1 MNSTDG
7 YFDVTANRTK
17 IVTVPD
23 GYEVRLHKIGSSEDI
38 FPDGLST
45 KDIKDLNNTLVV
57 DLSTPGT
64 IDLKGTL
71 LSNGQP
77 LLTMDGVDTEIDKK
91 ITALNLSGTYATKAA
106 LTTVETTANAA
117 APQSTTYTKT
127 ECDNKF
133 TQTAWVN
140 SQIDAKIA
148 EQNIPTTYATITSL
162 NAVKATA
169 DAAAPQSTTY
179 TKTECDNKYAP
190 KSTTYT
196 KTEVDTSLNSKANSA
211 DVYTKT
217 ECDGKFA
224 TVASLNVVKTTADNA
239 APQSTTYTK
248 TESDGK
254 YATKTEVTAI
264 KTTADAAAPQ
274 ATTYTKTEV
283 DTSLSSKAN
292 SADVYTKTESDNK
305 YATKTEVTAIKT
317 TADAAAPQSTTY
329 TKVECDGKFALLTTA
344 YTKNES
350 DNKYALKTDQS
361 ITSTSDKV
369 QICNTSQQ
377 VADASAVTVVNGG
390 LIFQT
395 DGKVFIGV
403 NGAWVQLGVPIS

>member
-77 LLTMDGVDTEIDKK
+77 LPTMDGVDTEIDRK

-106 LTTVETTANAA
+106 LMTVETTAN
-117 APQSTTYTKT
+117 
-127 ECDNKF
+127 
-133 TQTAWVN
+133 
-140 SQIDAKIA
+140 
-148 EQNIPTTYATITSL
+148 
-162 NAVKATA
+162 
-169 DAAAPQSTTY
+169 AAAPQSTTY

-224 TVASLNVVKTTADNA
+224 
-239 APQSTTYTK
+239 
-248 TESDGK
+248 
-254 YATKTEVTAI
+254 
-264 KTTADAAAPQ
+264 
-274 ATTYTKTEV
+274 
-283 DTSLSSKAN
+283 
-292 SADVYTKTESDNK
+292 
-305 YATKTEVTAIKT
+305 
-317 TADAAAPQSTTY
+317 
-329 TKVECDGKFALLTTA
+329 LLTTA
-344 YTKNES
+344 YTKTEP

-377 VADASAVTVVNGG
+377 VANAFAVTVVNGG

-403 NGAWVQLGVPIS
+403 NDTWVQLGVPIS

>member
-196 KTEVDTSLNSKANSA
+196 KTEVDTSL
-211 DVYTKT
+211 
-217 ECDGKFA
+217 
-224 TVASLNVVKTTADNA
+224 
-239 APQSTTYTK
+239 
-248 TESDGK
+248 
-254 YATKTEVTAI
+254 
-264 KTTADAAAPQ
+264 
-274 ATTYTKTEV
+274 
-283 DTSLSSKAN
+283 SSKAN

-305 YATKTEVTAIKT
+305 YATKTEVTAIRT
-317 TADAAAPQSTTY
+317 TADAAAPQATTY
-329 TKVECDGKFALLTTA
+329 TKTECDGKFALLTTA
-344 YTKNES
+344 YTKAES

>member
-77 LLTMDGVDTEIDKK
+77 LPTMDGVDTEIDRK

-106 LTTVETTANAA
+106 LMTVETTANAA

-179 TKTECDNKYAP
+179 TKTECDNKYA
-190 KSTTYT
+190 
-196 KTEVDTSLNSKANSA
+196 
-211 DVYTKT
+211 
-217 ECDGKFA
+217 
-224 TVASLNVVKTTADNA
+224 
-239 APQSTTYTK
+239 
-248 TESDGK
+248 
-254 YATKTEVTAI
+254 TKTEVTAI

-274 ATTYTKTEV
+274 ATTYTKTE
-283 DTSLSSKAN
+283 
-292 SADVYTKTESDNK
+292 
-305 YATKTEVTAIKT
+305 
-317 TADAAAPQSTTY
+317 
-329 TKVECDGKFALLTTA
+329 CDGKFALLTTA
-344 YTKNES
+344 YTKTES

-377 VADASAVTVVNGG
+377 VANASAVTVVNGG

-403 NGAWVQLGVPIS
+403 NDTWVQLGVPIS

>member
-77 LLTMDGVDTEIDKK
+77 LPSMDGVDTEIDKK

-127 ECDNKF
+127 ECDNK
-133 TQTAWVN
+133 
-140 SQIDAKIA
+140 
-148 EQNIPTTYATITSL
+148 
-162 NAVKATA
+162 
-169 DAAAPQSTTY
+169 
-179 TKTECDNKYAP
+179 YAP

-196 KTEVDTSLNSKANSA
+196 KTEVDTSLN
-211 DVYTKT
+211 
-217 ECDGKFA
+217 
-224 TVASLNVVKTTADNA
+224 
-239 APQSTTYTK
+239 
-248 TESDGK
+248 
-254 YATKTEVTAI
+254 
-264 KTTADAAAPQ
+264 
-274 ATTYTKTEV
+274 
-283 DTSLSSKAN
+283 SKAN

-317 TADAAAPQSTTY
+317 TADAAAPQATTY
-329 TKVECDGKFALLTTA
+329 TKTECDGKFALLTTA
-344 YTKNES
+344 YTKAES

-377 VADASAVTVVNGG
+377 VANASAIAVVNGG

-403 NGAWVQLGVPIS
+403 NDAWVQLGVPIS

>member
-38 FPDGLST
+38 FPNGLST

-162 NAVKATA
+162 NTVKATA

-190 KSTTYT
+190 KS
-196 KTEVDTSLNSKANSA
+196 
-211 DVYTKT
+211 
-217 ECDGKFA
+217 
-224 TVASLNVVKTTADNA
+224 
-239 APQSTTYTK
+239 
-248 TESDGK
+248 
-254 YATKTEVTAI
+254 
-264 KTTADAAAPQ
+264 
-274 ATTYTKTEV
+274 TTYTKTEV

-317 TADAAAPQSTTY
+317 TADAAAPQATTY
-329 TKVECDGKFALLTTA
+329 TKTECDGKFALLTTA
-344 YTKNES
+344 YTKTES

-377 VADASAVTVVNGG
+377 VANASAVTVVNGG

-403 NGAWVQLGVPIS
+403 NDTWVQLGVPIS

>member
-77 LLTMDGVDTEIDKK
+77 LPTMDGVDTEIDKK

-106 LTTVETTANAA
+106 LTTVETTAN
-117 APQSTTYTKT
+117 
-127 ECDNKF
+127 
-133 TQTAWVN
+133 
-140 SQIDAKIA
+140 
-148 EQNIPTTYATITSL
+148 
-162 NAVKATA
+162 
-169 DAAAPQSTTY
+169 AAAPQSTTY

-224 TVASLNVVKTTADNA
+224 
-239 APQSTTYTK
+239 
-248 TESDGK
+248 
-254 YATKTEVTAI
+254 
-264 KTTADAAAPQ
+264 
-274 ATTYTKTEV
+274 
-283 DTSLSSKAN
+283 
-292 SADVYTKTESDNK
+292 
-305 YATKTEVTAIKT
+305 
-317 TADAAAPQSTTY
+317 
-329 TKVECDGKFALLTTA
+329 LLTTA
-344 YTKNES
+344 YTKAES

-377 VADASAVTVVNGG
+377 VANASAITVVNGG

>member
-23 GYEVRLHKIGSSEDI
+23 GYEVRLHKIGSSENI
-38 FPDGLST
+38 FPNGLST

-196 KTEVDTSLNSKANSA
+196 KTEVDTSL
-211 DVYTKT
+211 
-217 ECDGKFA
+217 
-224 TVASLNVVKTTADNA
+224 
-239 APQSTTYTK
+239 
-248 TESDGK
+248 
-254 YATKTEVTAI
+254 
-264 KTTADAAAPQ
+264 
-274 ATTYTKTEV
+274 
-283 DTSLSSKAN
+283 SSKAN

-317 TADAAAPQSTTY
+317 TADAAAPQATTY
-329 TKVECDGKFALLTTA
+329 TKTECDGKFALLTTA
-344 YTKNES
+344 YTKTES

-377 VADASAVTVVNGG
+377 VANASAVTVVNGG

-403 NGAWVQLGVPIS
+403 NDTWVQLGVPIS

>member
-77 LLTMDGVDTEIDKK
+77 LPTMDGVDTEIDKK

-127 ECDNKF
+127 ECDNK
-133 TQTAWVN
+133 
-140 SQIDAKIA
+140 
-148 EQNIPTTYATITSL
+148 
-162 NAVKATA
+162 
-169 DAAAPQSTTY
+169 
-179 TKTECDNKYAP
+179 YAP
-190 KSTTYT
+190 KS
-196 KTEVDTSLNSKANSA
+196 
-211 DVYTKT
+211 
-217 ECDGKFA
+217 
-224 TVASLNVVKTTADNA
+224 
-239 APQSTTYTK
+239 
-248 TESDGK
+248 
-254 YATKTEVTAI
+254 
-264 KTTADAAAPQ
+264 
-274 ATTYTKTEV
+274 TTYTKTEV

-305 YATKTEVTAIKT
+305 YATKTEVATIKT
-317 TADAAAPQSTTY
+317 TADAAAPQATTY
-329 TKVECDGKFALLTTA
+329 TKTECDGKFALLTTA
-344 YTKNES
+344 YTKAES

-377 VADASAVTVVNGG
+377 VANASAITVVNGG

-403 NGAWVQLGVPIS
+403 NGTWVQLGVPIS

>member
-17 IVTVPD
+17 IVAVPD

-64 IDLKGTL
+64 IDLKGIL

-77 LLTMDGVDTEIDKK
+77 LPTIDGVDTEIDRK

-196 KTEVDTSLNSKANSA
+196 KTEVDTSL
-211 DVYTKT
+211 
-217 ECDGKFA
+217 
-224 TVASLNVVKTTADNA
+224 
-239 APQSTTYTK
+239 
-248 TESDGK
+248 
-254 YATKTEVTAI
+254 
-264 KTTADAAAPQ
+264 
-274 ATTYTKTEV
+274 
-283 DTSLSSKAN
+283 SSKAN

-329 TKVECDGKFALLTTA
+329 TKTECDNKYAPKSTT
-344 YTKNES
+344 YTKTES

-403 NGAWVQLGVPIS
+403 NGTWVQLGVPIS

>member
-77 LLTMDGVDTEIDKK
+77 LPTMDGVDTEIDKK

-127 ECDNKF
+127 ECDNK
-133 TQTAWVN
+133 
-140 SQIDAKIA
+140 
-148 EQNIPTTYATITSL
+148 
-162 NAVKATA
+162 
-169 DAAAPQSTTY
+169 
-179 TKTECDNKYAP
+179 YAP

-211 DVYTKT
+211 NVYTKT

-224 TVASLNVVKTTADNA
+224 PKS
-239 APQSTTYTK
+239 
-248 TESDGK
+248 
-254 YATKTEVTAI
+254 
-264 KTTADAAAPQ
+264 
-274 ATTYTKTEV
+274 TTYTKTEV
-283 DTSLSSKAN
+283 DTSLNSKAN
-292 SADVYTKTESDNK
+292 SANVYTKT
-305 YATKTEVTAIKT
+305 
-317 TADAAAPQSTTY
+317 
-329 TKVECDGKFALLTTA
+329 ECDGKFAPKSTT
-344 YTKNES
+344 YTKTES

-369 QICNTSQQ
+369 QICNTNQQ
-377 VADASAVTVVNGG
+377 VANASAIPVVNGG
-390 LIFQT
+390 LIFQA

-403 NGAWVQLGVPIS
+403 NGAWVQLGAPPIF

>member
-77 LLTMDGVDTEIDKK
+77 LPTMDGVDTEIDRK

-106 LTTVETTANAA
+106 LMTVETTANAA
-117 APQSTTYTKT
+117 APQSTT
-127 ECDNKF
+127 
-133 TQTAWVN
+133 
-140 SQIDAKIA
+140 
-148 EQNIPTTYATITSL
+148 
-162 NAVKATA
+162 
-169 DAAAPQSTTY
+169 
-179 TKTECDNKYAP
+179 
-190 KSTTYT
+190 
-196 KTEVDTSLNSKANSA
+196 
-211 DVYTKT
+211 
-217 ECDGKFA
+217 
-224 TVASLNVVKTTADNA
+224 
-239 APQSTTYTK
+239 
-248 TESDGK
+248 
-254 YATKTEVTAI
+254 
-264 KTTADAAAPQ
+264 
-274 ATTYTKTEV
+274 
-283 DTSLSSKAN
+283 
-292 SADVYTKTESDNK
+292 YTKTESDNK

-317 TADAAAPQSTTY
+317 TADAAAPQTTTY
-329 TKVECDGKFALLTTA
+329 TKTECDGKFALLTTA
-344 YTKNES
+344 YTKTESDNKYATKTEVTAIKTTADAAAPQTTTYTKTECDGKFALLTTAYTKTES

-377 VADASAVTVVNGG
+377 VANASAVTVVNGG

-403 NGAWVQLGVPIS
+403 NGTWVQLGVPIS

>member
-38 FPDGLST
+38 FPNGLST

-196 KTEVDTSLNSKANSA
+196 KTEVDTSLSSKANSA

-217 ECDGKFA
+217 E
-224 TVASLNVVKTTADNA
+224 SNN
-239 APQSTTYTK
+239 
-248 TESDGK
+248 K

-274 ATTYTKTEV
+274 ATTYTKTEC
-283 DTSLSSKAN
+283 N
-292 SADVYTKTESDNK
+292 
-305 YATKTEVTAIKT
+305 
-317 TADAAAPQSTTY
+317 
-329 TKVECDGKFALLTTA
+329 GKFALLTTA
-344 YTKNES
+344 YTKTES

-377 VADASAVTVVNGG
+377 VANASAVTVVNGG

-403 NGAWVQLGVPIS
+403 NDTWVQLGVPIS

>member
-77 LLTMDGVDTEIDKK
+77 LPTMDGVDTEIDKK

-140 SQIDAKIA
+140 SQIDTKIA
-148 EQNIPTTYATITSL
+148 EQNILTTYATITSL

-196 KTEVDTSLNSKANSA
+196 KTEVDTSLSSKANSA

-217 ECDGKFA
+217 DCAGKFA

-248 TESDGK
+248 TE
-254 YATKTEVTAI
+254 
-264 KTTADAAAPQ
+264 
-274 ATTYTKTEV
+274 V

-292 SADVYTKTESDNK
+292 SADVYIKTESDNK

-344 YTKNES
+344 YTKAES

-377 VADASAVTVVNGG
+377 VANASAVTVVNGG
-390 LIFQT
+390 LIFQD

-403 NGAWVQLGVPIS
+403 NDAWVQLGVPIS

>member
-38 FPDGLST
+38 FPNGLST

-196 KTEVDTSLNSKANSA
+196 KTEVDTSL
-211 DVYTKT
+211 
-217 ECDGKFA
+217 
-224 TVASLNVVKTTADNA
+224 
-239 APQSTTYTK
+239 
-248 TESDGK
+248 
-254 YATKTEVTAI
+254 
-264 KTTADAAAPQ
+264 
-274 ATTYTKTEV
+274 
-283 DTSLSSKAN
+283 SSKAN

-305 YATKTEVTAIKT
+305 YATKTEVATIKT
-317 TADAAAPQSTTY
+317 TADAAAPQATTY
-329 TKVECDGKFALLTTA
+329 TKTECDGKFALLTTA
-344 YTKNES
+344 YTKAES

-377 VADASAVTVVNGG
+377 VANASAITVVNGG

>member
-196 KTEVDTSLNSKANSA
+196 KTEVDTSL
-211 DVYTKT
+211 
-217 ECDGKFA
+217 
-224 TVASLNVVKTTADNA
+224 
-239 APQSTTYTK
+239 
-248 TESDGK
+248 
-254 YATKTEVTAI
+254 
-264 KTTADAAAPQ
+264 
-274 ATTYTKTEV
+274 
-283 DTSLSSKAN
+283 SSKAN

-317 TADAAAPQSTTY
+317 TADAAAPQATTY
-329 TKVECDGKFALLTTA
+329 TKTECDGKFALLTTA
-344 YTKNES
+344 YTKTES

-377 VADASAVTVVNGG
+377 VANASAVTVVNGG

-403 NGAWVQLGVPIS
+403 NGTWVQLGVPIS

>member
-127 ECDNKF
+127 ECDNK
-133 TQTAWVN
+133 
-140 SQIDAKIA
+140 
-148 EQNIPTTYATITSL
+148 
-162 NAVKATA
+162 
-169 DAAAPQSTTY
+169 
-179 TKTECDNKYAP
+179 
-190 KSTTYT
+190 
-196 KTEVDTSLNSKANSA
+196 
-211 DVYTKT
+211 
-217 ECDGKFA
+217 
-224 TVASLNVVKTTADNA
+224 
-239 APQSTTYTK
+239 
-248 TESDGK
+248 

-274 ATTYTKTEV
+274 ATTYTKTE
-283 DTSLSSKAN
+283 
-292 SADVYTKTESDNK
+292 
-305 YATKTEVTAIKT
+305 
-317 TADAAAPQSTTY
+317 
-329 TKVECDGKFALLTTA
+329 
-344 YTKNES
+344 S
-350 DNKYALKTDQS
+350 DNKYALKTGQS

-377 VADASAVTVVNGG
+377 VANASAVTVVNGG

>member
-77 LLTMDGVDTEIDKK
+77 LPTMDGVDTEIDKK

-179 TKTECDNKYAP
+179 TKSECDNKYAP

-217 ECDGKFA
+217 DCDGKFA

-239 APQSTTYTK
+239 APQS
-248 TESDGK
+248 
-254 YATKTEVTAI
+254 
-264 KTTADAAAPQ
+264 
-274 ATTYTKTEV
+274 TTYTKTEV

-344 YTKNES
+344 YTKAES

>member
-77 LLTMDGVDTEIDKK
+77 LPTMDGVDTEIDKK
-91 ITALNLSGTYATKAA
+91 ITALNLSGTYATK
-106 LTTVETTANAA
+106 
-117 APQSTTYTKT
+117 
-127 ECDNKF
+127 
-133 TQTAWVN
+133 
-140 SQIDAKIA
+140 
-148 EQNIPTTYATITSL
+148 
-162 NAVKATA
+162 
-169 DAAAPQSTTY
+169 
-179 TKTECDNKYAP
+179 
-190 KSTTYT
+190 
-196 KTEVDTSLNSKANSA
+196 
-211 DVYTKT
+211 
-217 ECDGKFA
+217 
-224 TVASLNVVKTTADNA
+224 
-239 APQSTTYTK
+239 
-248 TESDGK
+248 
-254 YATKTEVTAI
+254 TEVTAI

-274 ATTYTKTEV
+274 VTTYTKIEV

-305 YATKTEVTAIKT
+305 YATKTEVATIKT
-317 TADAAAPQSTTY
+317 TADAATPQATTY
-329 TKVECDGKFALLTTA
+329 TKTECDGKFALLTTA
-344 YTKNES
+344 YTKAES

-377 VADASAVTVVNGG
+377 VANASAITVVNGG

>member
-77 LLTMDGVDTEIDKK
+77 LPTMDGVDTEIDKK

-106 LTTVETTANAA
+106 LTTVEATAN
-117 APQSTTYTKT
+117 
-127 ECDNKF
+127 
-133 TQTAWVN
+133 
-140 SQIDAKIA
+140 
-148 EQNIPTTYATITSL
+148 
-162 NAVKATA
+162 
-169 DAAAPQSTTY
+169 AAAPQSTTY

-217 ECDGKFA
+217 E
-224 TVASLNVVKTTADNA
+224 
-239 APQSTTYTK
+239 
-248 TESDGK
+248 
-254 YATKTEVTAI
+254 
-264 KTTADAAAPQ
+264 
-274 ATTYTKTEV
+274 
-283 DTSLSSKAN
+283 
-292 SADVYTKTESDNK
+292 SDNK

-329 TKVECDGKFALLTTA
+329 TKTECDGKFALLTTA
-344 YTKNES
+344 YTKTES

-377 VADASAVTVVNGG
+377 VANASAVTVVNGG

-403 NGAWVQLGVPIS
+403 NDTWVQLGVPIS

>member
-77 LLTMDGVDTEIDKK
+77 LPTMDGVDTEIDRK

-196 KTEVDTSLNSKANSA
+196 KTEVDTSL
-211 DVYTKT
+211 
-217 ECDGKFA
+217 
-224 TVASLNVVKTTADNA
+224 
-239 APQSTTYTK
+239 
-248 TESDGK
+248 
-254 YATKTEVTAI
+254 
-264 KTTADAAAPQ
+264 
-274 ATTYTKTEV
+274 
-283 DTSLSSKAN
+283 SSKAN

-317 TADAAAPQSTTY
+317 TADAAAPQATTY
-329 TKVECDGKFALLTTA
+329 TKTECDGKFALLTTA
-344 YTKNES
+344 YTKTES

-377 VADASAVTVVNGG
+377 VANASAVTVVNGG

-403 NGAWVQLGVPIS
+403 NDTWVQLGVPIS

>member
-77 LLTMDGVDTEIDKK
+77 LPTMDGVDTEIDKK

-127 ECDNKF
+127 ECDNK
-133 TQTAWVN
+133 
-140 SQIDAKIA
+140 
-148 EQNIPTTYATITSL
+148 
-162 NAVKATA
+162 
-169 DAAAPQSTTY
+169 
-179 TKTECDNKYAP
+179 YAP

-196 KTEVDTSLNSKANSA
+196 KTEVDTSLNSKANLA

-217 ECDGKFA
+217 
-224 TVASLNVVKTTADNA
+224 
-239 APQSTTYTK
+239 
-248 TESDGK
+248 
-254 YATKTEVTAI
+254 
-264 KTTADAAAPQ
+264 
-274 ATTYTKTEV
+274 
-283 DTSLSSKAN
+283 
-292 SADVYTKTESDNK
+292 
-305 YATKTEVTAIKT
+305 
-317 TADAAAPQSTTY
+317 
-329 TKVECDGKFALLTTA
+329 ECDGKFALLTTA
-344 YTKNES
+344 YTKAES

-377 VADASAVTVVNGG
+377 VANASAITVVNGG

>member
-77 LLTMDGVDTEIDKK
+77 LPTMDGVDTEIDKK

-106 LTTVETTANAA
+106 LTTVETTAN
-117 APQSTTYTKT
+117 
-127 ECDNKF
+127 
-133 TQTAWVN
+133 
-140 SQIDAKIA
+140 
-148 EQNIPTTYATITSL
+148 
-162 NAVKATA
+162 
-169 DAAAPQSTTY
+169 AAAPQSTTY

-254 YATKTEVTAI
+254 YATKTEVATI

-274 ATTYTKTEV
+274 ATTYTKTE
-283 DTSLSSKAN
+283 
-292 SADVYTKTESDNK
+292 
-305 YATKTEVTAIKT
+305 
-317 TADAAAPQSTTY
+317 
-329 TKVECDGKFALLTTA
+329 CDGKFALLTTA
-344 YTKNES
+344 YTKAES

-377 VADASAVTVVNGG
+377 VANASAITVVNGG

-403 NGAWVQLGVPIS
+403 NGDWVQLGVPIS

>member
-1 MNSTDG
+1 MNSIDG

-77 LLTMDGVDTEIDKK
+77 LLTMDGVNTEIDKK

-127 ECDNKF
+127 ECDNK
-133 TQTAWVN
+133 
-140 SQIDAKIA
+140 
-148 EQNIPTTYATITSL
+148 
-162 NAVKATA
+162 
-169 DAAAPQSTTY
+169 
-179 TKTECDNKYAP
+179 
-190 KSTTYT
+190 
-196 KTEVDTSLNSKANSA
+196 
-211 DVYTKT
+211 
-217 ECDGKFA
+217 
-224 TVASLNVVKTTADNA
+224 
-239 APQSTTYTK
+239 
-248 TESDGK
+248 

-274 ATTYTKTEV
+274 ATTYTKTE
-283 DTSLSSKAN
+283 
-292 SADVYTKTESDNK
+292 
-305 YATKTEVTAIKT
+305 
-317 TADAAAPQSTTY
+317 
-329 TKVECDGKFALLTTA
+329 CDGKFALLTTT
-344 YTKNES
+344 YTKTES

>member
-77 LLTMDGVDTEIDKK
+77 LPTMDGVDTEIDKK

-217 ECDGKFA
+217 DCDGKFA

-239 APQSTTYTK
+239 APQS
-248 TESDGK
+248 
-254 YATKTEVTAI
+254 
-264 KTTADAAAPQ
+264 
-274 ATTYTKTEV
+274 TTYTKTEV

-344 YTKNES
+344 YTKAES

>member
-1 MNSTDG
+1 MNSTEG

-38 FPDGLST
+38 FPNGLST

-196 KTEVDTSLNSKANSA
+196 KTEVDTSL
-211 DVYTKT
+211 
-217 ECDGKFA
+217 
-224 TVASLNVVKTTADNA
+224 
-239 APQSTTYTK
+239 
-248 TESDGK
+248 
-254 YATKTEVTAI
+254 
-264 KTTADAAAPQ
+264 
-274 ATTYTKTEV
+274 
-283 DTSLSSKAN
+283 SSKAN

-317 TADAAAPQSTTY
+317 TADAAAPQATTY
-329 TKVECDGKFALLTTA
+329 TKTECDGKFALLTTA
-344 YTKNES
+344 YTKTES

-377 VADASAVTVVNGG
+377 VANASAVTVVNGG

-403 NGAWVQLGVPIS
+403 NDTWVQLGVPIS

>member
-17 IVTVPD
+17 IVTIPD
-23 GYEVRLHKIGSSEDI
+23 GYEVRLHKIGSSENI

-77 LLTMDGVDTEIDKK
+77 LPTMDGVDTEIDKK

-127 ECDNKF
+127 ECN
-133 TQTAWVN
+133 
-140 SQIDAKIA
+140 
-148 EQNIPTTYATITSL
+148 
-162 NAVKATA
+162 
-169 DAAAPQSTTY
+169 
-179 TKTECDNKYAP
+179 NKYAP

-224 TVASLNVVKTTADNA
+224 
-239 APQSTTYTK
+239 
-248 TESDGK
+248 
-254 YATKTEVTAI
+254 
-264 KTTADAAAPQ
+264 
-274 ATTYTKTEV
+274 
-283 DTSLSSKAN
+283 
-292 SADVYTKTESDNK
+292 
-305 YATKTEVTAIKT
+305 
-317 TADAAAPQSTTY
+317 
-329 TKVECDGKFALLTTA
+329 LLTTA
-344 YTKNES
+344 YTKAES

-377 VADASAVTVVNGG
+377 VANAPASVVNGG

>member
-77 LLTMDGVDTEIDKK
+77 LPTMDGVDTEIDKK

-140 SQIDAKIA
+140 SQIDTKIA

-217 ECDGKFA
+217 DCDGKFA

-239 APQSTTYTK
+239 APQS
-248 TESDGK
+248 
-254 YATKTEVTAI
+254 
-264 KTTADAAAPQ
+264 
-274 ATTYTKTEV
+274 TTYTKTEV

-344 YTKNES
+344 YTKAES

>member
-196 KTEVDTSLNSKANSA
+196 KTEVDTSL
-211 DVYTKT
+211 
-217 ECDGKFA
+217 
-224 TVASLNVVKTTADNA
+224 
-239 APQSTTYTK
+239 
-248 TESDGK
+248 
-254 YATKTEVTAI
+254 
-264 KTTADAAAPQ
+264 
-274 ATTYTKTEV
+274 
-283 DTSLSSKAN
+283 SSKAN

-317 TADAAAPQSTTY
+317 TADAAAPQATTY
-329 TKVECDGKFALLTTA
+329 TKTECDGKFALLTTA
-344 YTKNES
+344 YTKTES
-350 DNKYALKTDQS
+350 NNKYALKTDQS
-361 ITSTSDKV
+361 ITSTSGKV

-377 VADASAVTVVNGG
+377 VANASAVTVVNGG

-403 NGAWVQLGVPIS
+403 NDTWVQLGVPIS

>member
-38 FPDGLST
+38 FPNGLST

-77 LLTMDGVDTEIDKK
+77 LPTMDGVDTEIDKK
-91 ITALNLSGTYATKAA
+91 ITALNLSGTFATKAA
-106 LTTVETTANAA
+106 LTTVETTAN
-117 APQSTTYTKT
+117 
-127 ECDNKF
+127 
-133 TQTAWVN
+133 
-140 SQIDAKIA
+140 
-148 EQNIPTTYATITSL
+148 
-162 NAVKATA
+162 
-169 DAAAPQSTTY
+169 AAAPQSTTY

-217 ECDGKFA
+217 E
-224 TVASLNVVKTTADNA
+224 SDN
-239 APQSTTYTK
+239 
-248 TESDGK
+248 K

-274 ATTYTKTEV
+274 ATTYTKTE
-283 DTSLSSKAN
+283 
-292 SADVYTKTESDNK
+292 
-305 YATKTEVTAIKT
+305 
-317 TADAAAPQSTTY
+317 
-329 TKVECDGKFALLTTA
+329 CDGKFALLTTA
-344 YTKNES
+344 YTKAES

-377 VADASAVTVVNGG
+377 VANAFAVTVVNGG

-403 NGAWVQLGVPIS
+403 NDTWVQLGVLFQ

>member
-38 FPDGLST
+38 FPNGLST

-91 ITALNLSGTYATKAA
+91 ITALNLSVTYATKAA
-106 LTTVETTANAA
+106 LTTVETTAN
-117 APQSTTYTKT
+117 
-127 ECDNKF
+127 
-133 TQTAWVN
+133 
-140 SQIDAKIA
+140 
-148 EQNIPTTYATITSL
+148 
-162 NAVKATA
+162 
-169 DAAAPQSTTY
+169 AAAPQSTTY

-196 KTEVDTSLNSKANSA
+196 KTEVDTSLSSKANSA

-217 ECDGKFA
+217 E
-224 TVASLNVVKTTADNA
+224 SDN
-239 APQSTTYTK
+239 T
-248 TESDGK
+248 

-274 ATTYTKTEV
+274 ATTYTKTE
-283 DTSLSSKAN
+283 
-292 SADVYTKTESDNK
+292 
-305 YATKTEVTAIKT
+305 
-317 TADAAAPQSTTY
+317 
-329 TKVECDGKFALLTTA
+329 CDGKFALLTTA
-344 YTKNES
+344 YTKTES

-377 VADASAVTVVNGG
+377 VANASAVTVVNGG

-403 NGAWVQLGVPIS
+403 NGTWVQLGVPIS

>member
-38 FPDGLST
+38 FPNGLST

-196 KTEVDTSLNSKANSA
+196 KTEVDTSLSSKANSA

-217 ECDGKFA
+217 E
-224 TVASLNVVKTTADNA
+224 SDN
-239 APQSTTYTK
+239 
-248 TESDGK
+248 K

-274 ATTYTKTEV
+274 STTYTKTECDNKYAPKSTTYTKTEV

-317 TADAAAPQSTTY
+317 TADAAAPQATTYTKTECDNKYAPKSTTY
-329 TKVECDGKFALLTTA
+329 TKT
-344 YTKNES
+344 ES

-403 NGAWVQLGVPIS
+403 NGTWVQLGVPIS

>member
-127 ECDNKF
+127 ECDNK
-133 TQTAWVN
+133 
-140 SQIDAKIA
+140 
-148 EQNIPTTYATITSL
+148 
-162 NAVKATA
+162 
-169 DAAAPQSTTY
+169 
-179 TKTECDNKYAP
+179 
-190 KSTTYT
+190 
-196 KTEVDTSLNSKANSA
+196 
-211 DVYTKT
+211 
-217 ECDGKFA
+217 
-224 TVASLNVVKTTADNA
+224 
-239 APQSTTYTK
+239 
-248 TESDGK
+248 

-274 ATTYTKTEV
+274 ATTYTKTE
-283 DTSLSSKAN
+283 
-292 SADVYTKTESDNK
+292 
-305 YATKTEVTAIKT
+305 
-317 TADAAAPQSTTY
+317 
-329 TKVECDGKFALLTTA
+329 CDGKFALLTTT
-344 YTKNES
+344 YTKTES

-377 VADASAVTVVNGG
+377 VANASAVTVVNGG

>member
-77 LLTMDGVDTEIDKK
+77 LPSMDGVDTEIDKK

-127 ECDNKF
+127 ECDNK
-133 TQTAWVN
+133 
-140 SQIDAKIA
+140 
-148 EQNIPTTYATITSL
+148 
-162 NAVKATA
+162 
-169 DAAAPQSTTY
+169 
-179 TKTECDNKYAP
+179 YAP

-196 KTEVDTSLNSKANSA
+196 KTEVDTSLN
-211 DVYTKT
+211 
-217 ECDGKFA
+217 
-224 TVASLNVVKTTADNA
+224 
-239 APQSTTYTK
+239 
-248 TESDGK
+248 
-254 YATKTEVTAI
+254 
-264 KTTADAAAPQ
+264 
-274 ATTYTKTEV
+274 
-283 DTSLSSKAN
+283 SKAN

-317 TADAAAPQSTTY
+317 TADAAAPQATTY
-329 TKVECDGKFALLTTA
+329 TKTECDGKFALLTTA
-344 YTKNES
+344 YTKAES

-377 VADASAVTVVNGG
+377 VAKASAITVVNGG

-403 NGAWVQLGVPIS
+403 NDAWVQLGVPIS

>member
-1 MNSTDG
+1 MNSTDA

-77 LLTMDGVDTEIDKK
+77 LPTMDGVDTEIDKK

-127 ECDNKF
+127 ECDNK
-133 TQTAWVN
+133 
-140 SQIDAKIA
+140 
-148 EQNIPTTYATITSL
+148 
-162 NAVKATA
+162 
-169 DAAAPQSTTY
+169 
-179 TKTECDNKYAP
+179 YAP

-196 KTEVDTSLNSKANSA
+196 KTEVDTRLDSKANSA

-217 ECDGKFA
+217 ECD
-224 TVASLNVVKTTADNA
+224 D
-239 APQSTTYTK
+239 
-248 TESDGK
+248 
-254 YATKTEVTAI
+254 
-264 KTTADAAAPQ
+264 
-274 ATTYTKTEV
+274 
-283 DTSLSSKAN
+283 
-292 SADVYTKTESDNK
+292 
-305 YATKTEVTAIKT
+305 
-317 TADAAAPQSTTY
+317 
-329 TKVECDGKFALLTTA
+329 
-344 YTKNES
+344 
-350 DNKYALKTDQS
+350 KYALKTDQS

-377 VADASAVTVVNGG
+377 VADAFAITVVNGG

-403 NGAWVQLGVPIS
+403 NDAWVQLGVSIS

>member
-1 MNSTDG
+1 MK
-7 YFDVTANRTK
+7 FVF
-17 IVTVPD
+17 I
-23 GYEVRLHKIGSSEDI
+23 RLDSSEDI
-38 FPDGLST
+38 FPNGLST

-196 KTEVDTSLNSKANSA
+196 KTEVDTSL
-211 DVYTKT
+211 
-217 ECDGKFA
+217 
-224 TVASLNVVKTTADNA
+224 
-239 APQSTTYTK
+239 
-248 TESDGK
+248 
-254 YATKTEVTAI
+254 
-264 KTTADAAAPQ
+264 
-274 ATTYTKTEV
+274 
-283 DTSLSSKAN
+283 SSKAN

-317 TADAAAPQSTTY
+317 TADAAAPQATTY
-329 TKVECDGKFALLTTA
+329 TKTECDGKFALLTTA
-344 YTKNES
+344 YTKTES

-377 VADASAVTVVNGG
+377 VANASAVTVVNGG

-403 NGAWVQLGVPIS
+403 NDTWVQLGVPIS

>member
-77 LLTMDGVDTEIDKK
+77 LLTIDGVDTEIDKK

-133 TQTAWVN
+133 TQIAWVN

-179 TKTECDNKYAP
+179 TKTECDNKYA
-190 KSTTYT
+190 
-196 KTEVDTSLNSKANSA
+196 
-211 DVYTKT
+211 
-217 ECDGKFA
+217 
-224 TVASLNVVKTTADNA
+224 
-239 APQSTTYTK
+239 
-248 TESDGK
+248 
-254 YATKTEVTAI
+254 TKTEVTAI

-274 ATTYTKTEV
+274 ATTYTKTE
-283 DTSLSSKAN
+283 
-292 SADVYTKTESDNK
+292 
-305 YATKTEVTAIKT
+305 
-317 TADAAAPQSTTY
+317 
-329 TKVECDGKFALLTTA
+329 CDGKFALLTTT
-344 YTKNES
+344 YTKTES

-377 VADASAVTVVNGG
+377 VANASAVTVVNGG

>member
-127 ECDNKF
+127 ECDGKF
-133 TQTAWVN
+133 AQIAWVN

-148 EQNIPTTYATITSL
+148 KQNIPTTYATITSL

-179 TKTECDNKYAP
+179 TKTECDNKYA
-190 KSTTYT
+190 
-196 KTEVDTSLNSKANSA
+196 
-211 DVYTKT
+211 
-217 ECDGKFA
+217 
-224 TVASLNVVKTTADNA
+224 
-239 APQSTTYTK
+239 
-248 TESDGK
+248 
-254 YATKTEVTAI
+254 TKTEVTAI

-274 ATTYTKTEV
+274 ATTYTKTE
-283 DTSLSSKAN
+283 
-292 SADVYTKTESDNK
+292 
-305 YATKTEVTAIKT
+305 
-317 TADAAAPQSTTY
+317 
-329 TKVECDGKFALLTTA
+329 CDGKFALLTTT
-344 YTKNES
+344 YTKTES

-377 VADASAVTVVNGG
+377 VANASAVTVVNGG